1 MAQLI
6 SLSEAA
12 AIGLHSMVYISSSK
26 EKVNVGQISEY
37 IGSSRHHVAKVMQ
50 RLVKEEF
57 IVSNRGPSG
66 GFELNKKPEEIT
78 LLNIYEAIE
87 GPINTHI
94 CFGNKVVCP
103 FRRCIFGDLSFKM
116 TLEFR
121 NYMQSH
127 TLDEYLD
134 DLILK

>member
-1 MAQLI
+1 MSQLI

-12 AIGLHSMVYISSSK
+12 AIGLHSMVFIATSK

-50 RLVKEEF
+50 RLVKEDF
-57 IVSNRGPSG
+57 IASNRGPAG

-78 LLNIYEAIE
+78 LLDIYEAIE
-87 GPINTHI
+87 GTINTHV
-94 CFGNKVVCP
+94 CLGNKVVCP
-103 FRRCIFGDLSFKM
+103 FKKCIFGDLSFKM

-127 TLDEYLD
+127 SLKEYVD
-134 DLILK
+134 NY